1 LAPTYAAVNTLALF
15 GGEDAFEMIDT
26 EKLYSWMMSLKQED
40 GGFLMH
46 HGGEEDARSSHPGGS
61 EFTCRSAYCAMAIA
75 TLLNIRTEE
84 LVKGTKEWCI
94 SCQTFEGGIAGS
106 PTSAEA
112 HGGYAFCIL
121 AALCLLSGPFELE
134 KHLDLDN
141 LIVSPNLVRH

>member
-1 LAPTYAAVNTLALF
+1 MEDFSCIMAVRKMLGCQLQ
-15 GGEDAFEMIDT
+15 GYQ
-26 EKLYSWMMSLKQED
+26 L
-40 GGFLMH
+40 
-46 HGGEEDARSSHPGGS
+46 
-61 EFTCRSAYCAMAIA
+61 TCRSAYCAMAVA

-121 AALCLLSGPFELE
+121 AALCLLSAPSELD

-141 LIVSPNLVRH
+141 LIVNKSGS